1 MGINLAIVGATGLV
15 GSTFIKVLE
24 ERKVEVNNFKLFAS
38 SKSAGKKIEYLGSV
52 YTVEELKLESFK
64 GIDYALFSAGKDIA
78 KEYAP
83 KLEEMGITV
92 IDNSSYFRMFDD
104 ISLIV
109 PEVNIKDIKKT
120 NRRIIANPNCSTIQ
134 SMIPLNALMKFG
146 LKRVI
151 YTTYQAVSGSGMKGL
166 NDYRNCLNGLSN
178 SFYPYNITKTCIPE
192 IDEFLDNGF
201 TKEEMKMVNETRKIL
216 NLKDLSINATC
227 VRVPVEFS
235 HGVSMVVELE
245 KDFEIDEI
253 KDAFKK
259 QEGLVVLDD
268 DKNHIYPTQDMSTG
282 KDDVFVG
289 RIRRDLYNKNTICFY
304 CTADNVR
311 RGAAS
316 NAVLILLKLLED
328 NYA

>member
-38 SKSAGKKIEYLGSV
+38 SKSKGKKIKYLGKE
-52 YTVEELKLESFK
+52 YEVEELDINSFD

-92 IDNSSYFRMFDD
+92 IDNSSYFRMFED
-104 ISLIV
+104 IPLIV
-109 PEVNIKDIKKT
+109 PEVNINDIKNYK
-120 NRRIIANPNCSTIQ
+120 RKIIANPNCSTIQ
-134 SMIPLNALMKFG
+134 SMIPLNPLKKFG

-151 YTTYQAVSGSGMKGL
+151 FTTFQAVSGSGMKGL
-166 NDYRNCLNGLSN
+166 NDYNGCKN
-178 SFYPYNITKTCIPE
+178 GEPNKFYPYDITKTCIPE

-216 NLKDLSINATC
+216 DINDLSINATC
-227 VRVPVEFS
+227 VRVPVEYS
-235 HGVSMVVELE
+235 HAVSMVVELE
-245 KDFEIDEI
+245 KDFEIEDI
-253 KDAFKK
+253 KEVFKN
-259 QEGLVVLDD
+259 QEGLKLLDD
-268 DKNHIYPTQDMSTG
+268 DKNHIYPTQVISTG
-282 KDDVFVG
+282 SDDVYVG
-289 RIRRDLYNKNTICFY
+289 RIRRDLFNKNNLCFY

-328 NYA
+328 KNA